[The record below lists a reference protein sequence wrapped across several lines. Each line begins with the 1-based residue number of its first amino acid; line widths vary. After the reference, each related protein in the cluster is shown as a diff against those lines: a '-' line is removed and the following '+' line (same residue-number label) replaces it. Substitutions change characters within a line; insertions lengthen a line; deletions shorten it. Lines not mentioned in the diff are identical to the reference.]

1 MYVSKIKKNL
11 CCATCL
17 LVAFVFNF
25 QHIIYCTASLRN
37 CLFCSVKKN
46 RWLNYRDLR
55 LVDTNQWSSA
65 LWTFMDSYTWE
76 TKCDLSKVKCNKS
89 ILLVNK
95 KSIYFY
101 VLFATILHDCGVKFK
116 NEFFTFRIFYQMHGV
131 HKEHFYNILV

>member
-1 MYVSKIKKNL
+1 MSTLSYLALTFIWMIDYCHCT
-11 CCATCL
+11 CCFR
-17 LVAFVFNF
+17 VNF

-37 CLFCSVKKN
+37 RLFEVKHIIILQCQKN

-65 LWTFMDSYTWE
+65 LWTFMDSYTSILRE

-95 KSIYFY
+95 NVF
-101 VLFATILHDCGVKFK
+101 LCTISDHSSWSWCKIRTNLRVC
-116 NEFFTFRIFYQMHGV
+116 YM
-131 HKEHFYNILV
+131 